1 MQTNLCT
8 GGLGKIYKNRYA
20 RDACTLNCFMFE
32 TFTLAKNRHAR
43 GVCVIDVM
51 YIPQHKKRTSAFHK
65 SSKVKYLDTKLAC
78 PFDSLINRQDS

>member
-8 GGLGKIYKNRYA
+8 GGLGKTYKNRYA

-51 YIPQHKKRTSAFHK
+51 YIPQHKNVRPLFINHQ
-65 SSKVKYLDTKLAC
+65 KLNIWI
-78 PFDSLINRQDS
+78 LN